1 MNHKTTIPAGIV
13 LTFFLSIVISH
24 SLTLRPENLLNDV
37 HAYSAGKKHVSS
49 ASAKSLE
56 KGDDAFYAIDYET
69 AETLYQACLENNPD
83 NAAVYWRLARLYV
96 SIGEALLPEHTAER
110 HPYFTSAVE
119 YAERSIQ
126 LNDKLAEGHTWL
138 AASLGVLADN
148 AGPREKIKR
157 ANIIKSELERA
168 LELNPQDDIALS
180 ILGSFNREIASMGW
194 MEKVFAK
201 TFLGS
206 LPEGSYEN
214 AEVLFKKAISS
225 NPRVIRHY
233 YELGKLY
240 KDLKRYED
248 AVSVLNEALTKPI
261 LMKSDKRRIKDITV
275 LVEKM
280 SEKIED

>member
-1 MNHKTTIPAGIV
+1 M
-13 LTFFLSIVISH
+13 TFFLSIVISH

-261 LMKSDKRRIKDITV
+261 LMKSDKRRIKNITV

>member
-1 MNHKTTIPAGIV
+1 MIHKTTIPASIV
-13 LTFFLSIVISH
+13 LTLLLSIVISH
-24 SLTLRPENLLNDV
+24 NLSLSHQIFLNEA
-37 HAYSAGKKHVSS
+37 HAYSSGKKHVSS
-49 ASAKSLE
+49 ESTKNLE

-69 AETLYQACLENNPD
+69 AEMLYHAYLEDNPN

-96 SIGEALLPEHTAER
+96 SIGEALPPEHTAER

-157 ANIIKSELERA
+157 ANIIKIELERA

-194 MEKVFAK
+194 VEKVFAK

-261 LMKSDKRRIKDITV
+261 LMKSDKRRIKNITV

>member
-1 MNHKTTIPAGIV
+1 MIHKTTIPAGIV
-13 LTFFLSIVISH
+13 LTLFLSILISH
-24 SLTLRPENLLNDV
+24 NLSLSRQISLNEA

-49 ASAKSLE
+49 ESTKGLE
-56 KGDDAFYAIDYET
+56 KGDDAFYALDYET
-69 AETLYQACLENNPD
+69 ADTLYRAFLEDNPD
-83 NAAVYWRLARLYV
+83 NAAVYWKLARLYV
-96 SIGEALLPEHTAER
+96 SMGEALPPEHTADR
-110 HPYFTSAVE
+110 HPYLKRAVE

-157 ANIIKSELERA
+157 ANIIKSELDRA

-206 LPEGSYEN
+206 LPKGSYEN
-214 AEVLFKKAISS
+214 AEILFKKAISS

-240 KDLKRYED
+240 IDLKRYED
-248 AVSVLNEALTKPI
+248 ALLVLNEALKKPI
-261 LMKSDKRRIKDITV
+261 LMKSDTRRIKNSKI
-275 LVEKM
+275 LIEEI
-280 SEKIED
+280 SEKIEE